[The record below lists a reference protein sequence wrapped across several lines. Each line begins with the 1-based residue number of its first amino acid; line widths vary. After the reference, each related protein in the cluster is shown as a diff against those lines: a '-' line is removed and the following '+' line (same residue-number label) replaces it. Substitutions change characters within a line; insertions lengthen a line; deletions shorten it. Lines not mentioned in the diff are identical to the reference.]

1 MSKHKSSQIS
11 EFRLEGR
18 FLGFV
23 VEDGYK
29 VKGMRLATAEGEFY
43 LKLSKEARVDL
54 SRRQVLIPG
63 VWVEIFGEKKLDKET
78 GEFKIKVDRVL
89 PKTPVEATPALPL
102 VKVTSAE
109 ATKPAKAQAC
119 ILVCQKSDCCKLG
132 AREVSRALEE
142 GLRDRGL
149 EGQVAIKGTGCMKQC
164 KAGPNIVMPDKT
176 RYRRVDPREIPDLL
190 DKHLAKAEN
199 IPKEPVSELAI
210 VR

>member
-1 MSKHKSSQIS
+1 MILNCPETH
-11 EFRLEGR
+11 
-18 FLGFV
+18 
-23 VEDGYK
+23 
-29 VKGMRLATAEGEFY
+29 LA
-43 LKLSKEARVDL
+43 
-54 SRRQVLIPG
+54 
-63 VWVEIFGEKKLDKET
+63 
-78 GEFKIKVDRVL
+78 
-89 PKTPVEATPALPL
+89 
-102 VKVTSAE
+102 KVTYRC
-109 ATKPAKAQAC
+109 C

-176 RYRRVDPREIPDLL
+176 SYRRVDPREIPDLI

-199 IPKEPVSELAI
+199 IPKEPVAELAI